1 MNRREFLSKSAL
13 MAALIGVS
21 VKVTSCGSDDPAAP
35 GTGNGNVTGS
45 TTDGGDHSHTGTITK
60 AQLDAGNAV
69 NITFSG
75 GGHTHSLPLTNTEV
89 TNIAMGTRV
98 QKDFTDFQH
107 PHTYTFN

>member
-21 VKVTSCGSDDPAAP
+21 VKVTGCGSDDPTAP
-35 GTGNGNVTGS
+35 ATGNVTGS
-45 TTDGGDHSHTGTITK
+45 ATGGGHSHTGTITK

>member
-35 GTGNGNVTGS
+35 ATGNGNVTGS
-45 TTDGGDHSHTGTITK
+45 ASGSGHSHTGTITK
-60 AQLDAGNAV
+60 AQLDARMAV
-69 NITFSG
+69 SITFSG
-75 GGHTHSLPLTNTEV
+75 SGHTHSLPLTDTEV
-89 TNIAMGTRV
+89 TDIAMGTQV
-98 QKDFTDFQH
+98 QKPFSDFQH